1 MKQPGIAEA
10 IENASEGDGV
20 AGAAA
25 PFVFSLMH
33 AAQAV
38 ERRLE
43 DALEAV
49 GLSMA
54 KHGVLTHLAEAGEPM
69 TLSEL
74 AERASCVRSNI
85 TQLID
90 RLEAEGLVQRVDDHE
105 DRRII
110 RARLTRA
117 GVDRQAAGA
126 RAFAAVQSELGGV
139 VSSSDRAALERLLA
153 KLS

>member
-1 MKQPGIAEA
+1 MKQVADLLVAEA
-10 IENASEGDGV
+10 AGEGDQ
-20 AGAAA
+20 GARGAK

-54 KHGVLTHLAEAGEPM
+54 KFGLLTHLAEAGEPL

-74 AERASCVRSNI
+74 AEQASCVRSNI

-126 RAFAAVQSELGGV
+126 NAFAAVQSELGAV
-139 VSSSDRAALERLLA
+139 VSSSDRATLERLLS